1 MSKEPRRREMSESS
15 FGGRERRS
23 GRPWLLVALLA
34 LVIIALIVGAMI
46 LWRSLGTNLSGT
58 VTTSDSVDT
67 GADPKVT
74 LTNTAG
80 QISVEGVNDL
90 RKVEF
95 EATKH
100 ALGKDPSTA
109 KQNAADVQVDIAREG
124 GEVSLQTN
132 GGRGSGADYVLRVP
146 TGASVEVES
155 EAGDVDVTWL
165 NGAVSIVAE
174 AGDVRVSKIKDS
186 VRVEAPQGDVSV
198 SEIKTD
204 TGQTE
209 LEVGSGDV
217 DLENLIVGTLEVSVE
232 SGDVIVAGRFSG
244 NGRIFVDT
252 GDITTRLPAED
263 ARELTLEANV
273 GKVEREDPKPSE
285 ES

>member
-1 MSKEPRRREMSESS
+1 
-15 FGGRERRS
+15 
-23 GRPWLLVALLA
+23 
-34 LVIIALIVGAMI
+34 
-46 LWRSLGTNLSGT
+46 
-58 VTTSDSVDT
+58 VDT

-74 LTNTAG
+74 LANTAG
-80 QISVEGVNDL
+80 QISVEGVQDL

-155 EAGDVDVTWL
+155 EAGDVDVTGL

-217 DLENLIVGTLEVSVE
+217 DLENLIVGTLEASVE
-232 SGDVIVAGRFSG
+232 SGDVIVSGRFSG
-244 NGRIFVDT
+244 NGRIFVGT

-273 GKVEREDPKPSE
+273 GKVEREDPEGS
-285 ES
+285 